1 MAGIVQESGMQ
12 ETTAGKVPIIECVRS
27 AWTFPFEHW
36 RKFLPAALV
45 AAAIAQIGLILG
57 VLTAAPASAPQTVMQ
72 SFLGDLMVMLP
83 SGIAGLMFTAAVLR
97 KAVRDEYVGRTGI
110 AFGADEVRLLG
121 AAVAMLCLFLPLVA
135 LLFIVLSVAV
145 FSRIATSDEALQAL
159 LADPEALNAAIT
171 AALGEGGSIALSLF
185 ILLICALF
193 IVMAARLYMINS
205 ATIGERKIVL
215 LQTWSWS
222 RGNVLRVIAAMILT
236 VLPVMMIDN
245 LIVSIFTSLPAPPEG
260 AGTSLPLLLFAGFSV
275 SFVTAMTS
283 IPVVV
288 LGAILYKGLRP
299 RDFVAK

>member
-1 MAGIVQESGMQ
+1 MQ

-27 AWTFPFEHW
+27 AWVFLFEHW
-36 RKFLPAALV
+36 QKFLPAALV
-45 AAAIAQIGLILG
+45 TAAIAQIGLILG
-57 VLTAAPASAPQTVMQ
+57 VLTASPGAASPSMLQT
-72 SFLGDLMVMLP
+72 FLGDLMVMLP
-83 SGIAGLMFTAAVLR
+83 AGIAGLMFTAAVLR
-97 KAVRDEYVGRTGI
+97 KAVRDEFIGPTGV

-121 AAVAMLCLFLPLVA
+121 AAVAMMCMFLPLVA
-135 LLFIVLSVAV
+135 LLFIVLSVVV
-145 FSRIATSDEALQAL
+145 FSRIATSDAALQAL

-185 ILLICALF
+185 ILVVCALF

-205 ATIGERKIVL
+205 ATIGERRIVL

-222 RGNVLRVIAAMILT
+222 RGNVLRIIAAMILT

-245 LIVSIFTSLPAPPEG
+245 LIVSIFTSMLAPAEG
-260 AGTSLPLLLFAGFSV
+260 AGTSLPLLLLAGFSI

-288 LGAILYKGLRP
+288 LGAVLYKGLRP

>member
-1 MAGIVQESGMQ
+1 MAGLVQEICMQ

-27 AWTFPFEHW
+27 AWVFLFEHW
-36 RKFLPAALV
+36 RRFLPAALV
-45 AAAIAQIGLILG
+45 AAAIAQVGLILG
-57 VLTAAPASAPQTVMQ
+57 VLTAAPAAATQTALQ
-72 SFLGDLMVMLP
+72 SFLGDLMIMLP
-83 SGIAGLMFTAAVLR
+83 AAFAGLMFTAAVLR
-97 KAVRDEYVGRTGI
+97 KAVRDEFIAPTGM

-121 AAVAMLCLFLPLVA
+121 AAVAMMCMFLPLVA
-135 LLFIVLSVAV
+135 LVFIVLTVVV
-145 FSRIATSDEALQAL
+145 FSRIATSDAALQAL

-171 AALGEGGSIALSLF
+171 TALGDGGAAALSLF
-185 ILLICALF
+185 ILIVCVLF

-245 LIVSIFTSLPAPPEG
+245 LIVSIFSAIPVTPDGTAP
-260 AGTSLPLLLFAGFSV
+260 SLPLLLFAGFSV
-275 SFVTAMTS
+275 SFVTAITS